1 MGNYQ
6 DEIPQGGVEMY
17 PFGNGAEVLWWS
29 TTYGIGRYTIDA
41 PPSPTNPKLSIRTV
55 PGGMVRVDWTGLGS
69 LQSATNV
76 HGPYVTIPQSVSGY
90 TFVPSPDPRF
100 FRVVMQ

>member
-1 MGNYQ
+1 
-6 DEIPQGGVEMY
+6 
-17 PFGNGAEVLWWS
+17 
-29 TTYGIGRYTIDA
+29 
-41 PPSPTNPKLSIRTV
+41 
-55 PGGMVRVDWTGLGS
+55 MVRVDWTGLGS